1 MKISQST
8 KSLLAVLLVSTSM
21 LFTAC
26 QKNADKAAENEEV
39 TLTKNSMEA
48 EAQSEVLFDDVFN
61 NVIGVNASVGIGGTG
76 EFQSA
81 LANSDQPGTLQPTC
95 FNVSIEYLDVQDTFP
110 VKITINFGN
119 GCTGRDG
126 RVRKGKII
134 TVYTGHL
141 VWAGSVAET
150 TFEDYYVNDIKVE
163 GSHRIENK
171 STSDVLSFETKV
183 IDGKLTNAQGDYI
196 HWNRTRSITQVDGQ
210 GTPWVPG
217 DDAFSVVGNGSGTVK
232 KGDHTCEWTSTNV
245 EPLIKNFSCRWIV
258 KGKQAIQRT
267 GGYQGVVDFGNGDCD
282 NKATLVVNGFSAEI
296 TLK

>member
-8 KSLLAVLLVSTSM
+8 KNLLAAMLVSTSL

-26 QKNADKAAENEEV
+26 QKNTDKAADNEET

-61 NVIGVNASVGIGGTG
+61 NVMGVNASVGIGGTG
-76 EFQSA
+76 EFQA
-81 LANSDQPGTLQPTC
+81 VNPNQPGISQSTC
-95 FNVSIEYLDVQDTFP
+95 FNVSMEYLDTQDTFP
-110 VKITINFGN
+110 VKVIINFGAA

-141 VWAGSVAET
+141 IRPGSVAET

-171 STSDVLSFETKV
+171 STSTVLSFETKV
-183 IDGKLTNAQGDYI
+183 IEGKLTNSQGDYI
-196 HWNRTRSITQVDGQ
+196 HWNRTRTITQVDGL
-210 GTPWVPG
+210 GTPWVAA

-232 KGDHTCEWTSTNV
+232 KGDRTCEWTSTNL
-245 EPLIKNFSCRWIV
+245 EPLIKRFNCRWIV
-258 KGKQAIQRT
+258 KGKQAIQRN

>member
-8 KSLLAVLLVSTSM
+8 KSLLAAMLVSVPM

-26 QKNADKAAENEEV
+26 QKNADKTAENEEV

-81 LANSDQPGTLQPTC
+81 AHSDQPGTAQATC
-95 FNVSIEYLDVQDTFP
+95 FNVSMEYLDTQDTFP
-110 VKITINFGN
+110 VKVTIDFGN

-141 VWAGSVAET
+141 IWPGSVAET
-150 TFEDYYVNDIKVE
+150 SFEGYYVNDIKVE

-171 STSDVLSFETKV
+171 SSANVLSFETRV
-183 IDGKLTNAQGDYI
+183 VQGKLTNAQGDYI
-196 HWNRTRSITQVDGQ
+196 NWNRTRLITQVDGL

-232 KGDHTCEWTSTNV
+232 KGDHTSEWTSTNL
-245 EPLIKNFSCRWIV
+245 EPLIKRFNCRWIV
-258 KGKQAIQRT
+258 KGKQAIQRN

-282 NKATLVVNGFSAEI
+282 NKAILVVNGVSAEI